1 MKEHLNI
8 EDLKQKLTEF
18 IENTDDIRVILRC
31 LSAAGISVEE
41 DGAADK
47 MAVSNQLRSV
57 MTDKEDLIR
66 KSIHIL
72 AGSDTSKKHKEKTA
86 PAGQPAKAFPRKW
99 KTIAAVLGGLAAA
112 VLVGWLL
119 CTLLPL
125 INKGK
130 GDTLVTVAKE
140 YETFSVG
147 DCRFNMVLVQGGT
160 FTMGATEE
168 QGEDPDSDETPTHP
182 VTLDD
187 YYIGETEVTQQ
198 LWTAVMGEGPIPYD
212 GDQHPMKNISYDDC
226 ILFIQKLNE
235 LTGQR
240 FHLPTE
246 AQWEFAAR
254 GGNLSGHFMF
264 AGSNDID
271 EVGWHADNSWNQGKK
286 SPDFGNHPVGS
297 KKPNELGIYDMSG
310 NVWEWCYDYYSKYT
324 PAPQKNPNGLENS
337 SASFRVNRGGSW
349 DYIATSSRVSNR
361 RNRTP
366 DFRNFN
372 LGMRL
377 ALDVNQ

>member
-8 EDLKQKLTEF
+8 QDLKKTMTEF
-18 IENTDDIRVILRC
+18 IEQTDDIQVILRC
-31 LSAAGISVEE
+31 LTAAGISVEN
-41 DGAADK
+41 DGAVDK
-47 MAVSNQLRSV
+47 MTSSSQLRSV
-57 MTDKEDLIR
+57 ITDKEDLIR

-72 AGSDTSKKHKEKTA
+72 AGSRASMKQKDKDVS
-86 PAGQPAKAFPRKW
+86 AGQPSNMAAKKW
-99 KTIAAVLGGLAAA
+99 KTATAVLGGLVAA
-112 VLVGWLL
+112 VLAGWLL
-119 CTLLPL
+119 LTLLPMS
-125 INKGK
+125 NKGK
-130 GDTLVTVAKE
+130 GSTLVTVAKV
-140 YETFSVG
+140 YETISVG
-147 DCRFNMVLVQGGT
+147 DCSFNMVLVEGGT
-160 FTMGATEE
+160 FTMGATED
-168 QGEDPDSDETPTHP
+168 QGDDTDSDEIPTHL
-182 VTLDD
+182 VTLSD
-187 YYIGETEVTQQ
+187 YYIGETEVTQK
-198 LWTAVMGEGPIPYD
+198 LWTVVMGEGPIPYD
-212 GDQHPMKNISYDDC
+212 GDQHPMKNLSYDDC

-235 LTGQR
+235 MTGR
-240 FHLPTE
+240 HFHLPTE

-254 GGNLSGHFMF
+254 GGNLSEHYMF

-271 EVGWHADNSWNQGKK
+271 KVGWYADNSWNQGKK

-310 NVWEWCYDYYSKYT
+310 NVWEWCHDYYSKYT
-324 PAPQKNPNGLENS
+324 PEHQKDPSGLDNS

-377 ALDVNQ
+377 ALDAR

>member
-8 EDLKQKLTEF
+8 QDLKKTMTEF
-18 IENTDDIRVILRC
+18 IEQTDDIQVILRC

-47 MAVSNQLRSV
+47 MTVSNQLRSV
-57 MTDKEDLIR
+57 ITDKEDLIR
-66 KSIHIL
+66 QSIHIL
-72 AGSDTSKKHKEKTA
+72 AGSRASKKHKDKAA
-86 PAGQPAKAFPRKW
+86 PADRPARIVPKKW
-99 KTIAAVLGGLAAA
+99 KTAAAVLGGLAAV
-112 VLVGWLL
+112 VLAGWLL
-119 CTLLPL
+119 FTLLPM

-130 GDTLVTVAKE
+130 GNTVVTVAEE
-140 YETFSVG
+140 YETISVG
-147 DCRFNMVLVQGGT
+147 DCRFNMVLVKGGT
-160 FTMGATEE
+160 FTMGATED
-168 QGEDPDSDETPTHP
+168 QGDDTDSDEVPTHL
-182 VTLDD
+182 VTLSD

-212 GDQHPMKNISYDDC
+212 GDQHPMKNLSYDDC
-226 ILFIQKLNE
+226 ILFIQKLNGM
-235 LTGQR
+235 TGRR

-254 GGNLSGHFMF
+254 GGNLSEHYMF

-271 EVGWHADNSWNQGKK
+271 QVGWYADNSWNQGKK
-286 SPDFGNHPVGS
+286 SPNFGNHPVGS

-310 NVWEWCYDYYSKYT
+310 NVWEWCHDYYSKYT
-324 PAPQKNPNGLENS
+324 PEHQKDPSGLDNS

-377 ALDVNQ
+377 ALDAQ